1 MLQWFEEN
9 NIKVEVHPPYSPDL
23 NPIENVWVEL
33 KKRLQTQYPQ
43 IKNTLGGPDKV
54 TERLAEVL
62 PLVWDTIP
70 EEFFEK
76 LWRSMPDR
84 VAAVIEARGWYTKY

>member
-1 MLQWFEEN
+1 MFGIAQEKASN
-9 NIKVEVHPPYSPDL
+9 SISSDKP
-23 NPIENVWVEL
+23 
-33 KKRLQTQYPQ
+33 
-43 IKNTLGGPDKV
+43 GGPDEIK
-54 TERLAEVL
+54 ERLAEVL

-76 LWRSMPDR
+76 LWRSMSDR